1 MSKAHSIESLTARFG
16 RLSLDDPN
24 PGPRAF
30 EVMRQQGYPGFWY
43 SMDDPGFAAPHPGP
57 HAFEVLS
64 QWTRAY
70 PERFRPPPV
79 STSGDASI
87 MLLPGRDPQ
96 SANLAHDIRTGEHL
110 ATDAAYEAW
119 QGWGATP
126 MAAIPDDPS
135 VNPRPATRGLGTRR
149 DARRGLLRTRYLES
163 EFTDGINWF

>member
-24 PGPRAF
+24 PGP
-30 EVMRQQGYPGFWY
+30 
-43 SMDDPGFAAPHPGP
+43 
-57 HAFEVLS
+57 HAFQVLS

-79 STSGDASI
+79 STPHLGDGVTE
-87 MLLPGRDPQ
+87 PFFGWQPTDPS